1 MYPDL
6 TVSQLLLGLLVS
18 WLLIAHIV
26 TLYMALDSV
35 EDDEYKHAAIY
46 ASVAVACLA
55 VAIMSGVEAFKNG
68 VIT

>member
-1 MYPDL
+1 MWQDL
-6 TVSQLLLGLLVS
+6 TVAQLLLGLLIS

-55 VAIMSGVEAFKNG
+55 VAIMAGAEAFKNS

>member
-18 WLLIAHIV
+18 SLLIAHIV
-26 TLYMALDSV
+26 TFYMALDSV
-35 EDDEYKHAAIY
+35 EDDEYRHAAIY
-46 ASVAVACLA
+46 ASVSVACLA
-55 VAIMSGVEAFKNG
+55 VAIMAGAEAFKNG